1 MILRLSV
8 LLFLIN
14 LSFVGIGQIPMTNGF
29 KMLEN
34 GQFSEAAKFFEGVL
48 EKEPNNQTAM
58 LCYGR
63 GIGLSGNTDE
73 AKKVFKKLQDLKPN
87 DFEVDLN
94 MAESYMWS
102 KDYKIALELYKD
114 LFNRDPK
121 SFPAVL
127 GLANAFSENKK
138 YDEALNYIEQAI
150 VLSPTNENAKLSRK
164 FMRLGKGAQL
174 MNAGNYK
181 SAILL
186 HNLILS
192 EDSLDTDGLL
202 NRATALIA
210 SKQYEKAKND
220 YNKLL
225 QIQKKEVE
233 SYLGLS
239 RIANL
244 EKDKKESL
252 IIAKKAVASAD
263 SSDSIKAT
271 VGLIDAYGSLKD
283 FKSAFSK
290 IDSLWNIYPNNPTLI
305 SAYGRMNIWS
315 KGFQKATDYYKD
327 LLKLKPDSYDGNL
340 GYADAHHAM
349 SLDKTAFEYVRKTLE
364 HYPGQVDALNFL
376 ERLHLSHDPSI
387 SSHVFSSLDNGGNI
401 STNYNFVGTFDPHPN
416 WRTYL
421 SYYSR
426 KAENKIAGVD
436 NVEVEK
442 VDNYGAGVSYQIN
455 GWLNIG
461 GKYHFLFSENYK
473 RKLGEI
479 NATIRAGKF
488 QNIELLYKEEVQN
501 FNADLIKRNLKLS
514 NFQVNYNLSLPSRI
528 GLYSQLIHTQISD
541 GNQRNLAFVSLYYD
555 ILTVPSLKAGFNY
568 SIFGFQQQL
577 PEVYFSPDV
586 FKGYELFVASENVNL
601 PNAKWIYQA
610 TFATG
615 LQKISSEDSQGIYR
629 FDIKAGRKFGSRFY
643 LMGYFMKSN
652 SAASS
657 VQGFTY
663 NEWGIRSRW
672 ALPVRNL

>member
-1 MILRLSV
+1 MILRLSI

-14 LSFVGIGQIPMTNGF
+14 LPFVGIGQVSMSSGF
-29 KMLEN
+29 KMLEE

-73 AKKVFKKLQDLKPN
+73 AKKVFKKLQELKPG
-87 DFEVDLN
+87 DYEVDLN
-94 MAESYMWS
+94 MAESFMWS
-102 KDYKIALELYKD
+102 KDYKVALDLYKD
-114 LFNRDPK
+114 LYERNPK

-127 GLANAFSENKK
+127 GMANAFSENKK
-138 YDEALNYIEQAI
+138 YDEALTYIEQALEI
-150 VLSPTNENAKLSRK
+150 DPKNANAKVSRK

-174 MNAGNYK
+174 MNSGNYEG
-181 SAILL
+181 AILL
-186 HNLILS
+186 HNLILK

-210 SKQYEKAKND
+210 SKQYELAKKD

-225 QIQKKEVE
+225 SIPDKEVE

-244 EKDKKESL
+244 EKDKKASL
-252 IIAKKAVASAD
+252 QIAKEAVFTAD
-263 SSDSIKAT
+263 SAGSINANM
-271 VGLIDAYGSLKD
+271 GLVNAYGALKD
-283 FKSAFSK
+283 FKSAFNI
-290 IDSLWNIYPNNPTLI
+290 IDSLWAIYPNDPNLI

-315 KGFQKATDYYKD
+315 KGFKKATTYYND
-327 LLKLKPDSYDGNL
+327 LLELKPDSFDGNL

-349 SLDKTAFEYVRKTLE
+349 ALDKTAFEYVRNTLGY
-364 HYPGQVDALNFL
+364 YPGQIDALNFL

-387 SSHVFSSLDNGGNI
+387 SSHVFSSLDNGGNV

-426 KAENKIAGVD
+426 KAENKIDGVD

-442 VDNYGAGVSYQIN
+442 VDNYGAGVSYQLN
-455 GWLNIG
+455 GWLRVG
-461 GKYHFLFSENYK
+461 GKYHFLFSQNYK

-479 NATIRAGKF
+479 NAALRVGKF

-514 NFQVNYNLSLPSRI
+514 NYQVNYNLSLPSRI
-528 GLYSQLIHTQISD
+528 GLYSQLIHTQVSD

-568 SIFGFQQQL
+568 SIFGFQQQV

-615 LQKISSEDSQGIYR
+615 VQQISNEDSQGIYR
-629 FDIKAGRKFGSRFY
+629 FDVKAGRKFGSRFY

-663 NEWGIRSRW
+663 NEWGIRTRW
-672 ALPVRNL
+672 AIPLRNL